1 MNEKGVIEG
10 LFSSIIE
17 TIDDVFISATS
28 GELASELAM
37 LGKAGIGL
45 YIVIMGYMVMAGK
58 IQRPMEDLMWNLGKM
73 AIILGFL
80 ENGDGYLNMV
90 SDVVFNLRDGLVQ
103 AITGND
109 SVNIY
114 ATLDNIF
121 EATQKLSALL
131 FVSDRSLTPVEGL
144 FAAALAWAGG
154 ILSIFA
160 SSTVLI
166 MAEISLRILLITAP
180 IFIFCLMFGF
190 LRPMFNNWL
199 NLIFSNVLTIMF
211 VSLFSHALL
220 KFQIKMFN
228 TILSSLGAGAQ
239 KVLDSDGAWNTVVE
253 FANFIFNDNVNVIGS
268 GAIALLVG
276 LTMAGLIKSSSS
288 IANQLAGASVEQAV
302 AGIATAATT
311 LGIGYGARLASA
323 AITKGASEKV
333 IQATNKGNNLTG
345 VAARR
350 VELIER
356 AKRES

>member
-1 MNEKGVIEG
+1 MSEKGAIEG

-17 TIDDVFISATS
+17 TIDSILLNAANGDLA
-28 GELASELAM
+28 GELVT
-37 LGKAGIGL
+37 LGKAGLTL
-45 YIVIMGYMVMAGK
+45 YIIVFGYMIIAGK
-58 IQRPMEDLMWNLGKM
+58 IQRPLEDLLWNVGKM
-73 AIILGFL
+73 TIILGFL
-80 ENGDGYLNMV
+80 ENGGSYLGMV
-90 SDVVFNLRDGLVQ
+90 NDVVFNLRDGLVQ
-103 AITGND
+103 SITDND

-131 FVSDRSLTPVEGL
+131 FVSDRSLTPIEGL

-154 ILSIFA
+154 ICSILA
-160 SSTVLI
+160 SATVLI
-166 MAEISLRILLITAP
+166 TAEISLRILLITAP

-190 LRPMFNNWL
+190 LRQMFNSWL

-228 TILSSLGAGAQ
+228 TILTSLGAGAQ
-239 KVLDSDGAWNTVVE
+239 KVLDADGTWNTIVE
-253 FANFIFNDNVNVIGS
+253 FTNFIFNENINVIGS

-276 LTMAGLIKSSSS
+276 LTMAGLIKSSSA
-288 IANQLAGASVEQAV
+288 IAHQLAGASVEQAI
-302 AGIATAATT
+302 AGITTAATA
-311 LGIGYGARLASA
+311 LGFGFIARGGAALA
-323 AITKGASEKV
+323 TKGISEKV
-333 IQATNKGNNLTG
+333 IKASDSTMQLTG

-350 VELIER
+350 NELIER